1 MFLQVLVTESE
12 SNQSFRNTLQTPP
25 AGGFRKTSKALAA
38 QDAFDRLREYAIRNL
53 CTAVKAQLAAGDP
66 NTIRALVAAIT
77 TRLFQRH
84 DDQKDKNWHLSR

>member
-12 SNQSFRNTLQTPP
+12 STFRNTLQTVS

-53 CTAVKAQLAAGDP
+53 CTAVKAQLATGDP

-84 DDQKDKNWHLSR
+84 HDQKDKNWHLSR

>member
-12 SNQSFRNTLQTPP
+12 STFRNTLQTVS

-77 TRLFQRH
+77 TRLFHLQN
-84 DDQKDKNWHLSR
+84 QKDKNWHLSR